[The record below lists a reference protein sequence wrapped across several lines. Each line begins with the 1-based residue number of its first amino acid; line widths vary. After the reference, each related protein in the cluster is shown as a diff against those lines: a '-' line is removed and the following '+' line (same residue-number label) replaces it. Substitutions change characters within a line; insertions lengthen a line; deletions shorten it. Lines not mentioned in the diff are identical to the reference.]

1 MPKVAMR
8 IIAEA
13 RTRSLAGP
21 SPPARQRA
29 AVWDMLPLEG
39 TPMGAASRFVMPS
52 HISRLD
58 LSKRWCDAFSMIRA
72 AMLISMMP
80 MAAMVSALS
89 TTWPMMKSGQVGEGR
104 EDLEGTGDSVFQCAA
119 RYRETW
125 PQPFCRHHEERCIIE
140 GDARR
145 EIDGGGRKP
154 RYQPR

>member
-89 TTWPMMKSGQVGEGR
+89 TTWPMMNPGR
-104 EDLEGTGDSVFQCAA
+104 SVKAA
-119 RYRETW
+119 RTSKGPVIAYSSV
-125 PQPFCRHHEERCIIE
+125 PLDIV
-140 GDARR
+140 RR
-145 EIDGGGRKP
+145 GPSHSAGTTRSAA
-154 RYQPR
+154 